1 MLVLVTGSTGFV
13 GGYLVR
19 ELFSRGHQVRCLV
32 RPTSPPENL
41 KGLSVELAPGDV
53 TLPATLTEACIGAG
67 AVVHLAAIIREKGR
81 ATFPRV
87 NTEGTRNLV
96 AAARGAGVRRFVY
109 MSNLGVTGPDPG
121 YSFLHSKWLGE
132 ESVRESGLD
141 HTILRPSVLFGAED
155 RFVNMLADIIRRAPV
170 VPVIGSGNTR
180 FQLISAAEVA
190 RCLATALE
198 EGRFI
203 GQTVELGGP
212 EQRSY
217 EEIIDLIIHTLGKRR
232 LKLHI
237 LVPLMQP
244 VVWLMERLL
253 TQPPLTSQQLKMLD
267 RDNIAKLDAV
277 EEWFG
282 FRPTPLG
289 QEIGYIRR

>member
-1 MLVLVTGSTGFV
+1 
-13 GGYLVR
+13 
-19 ELFSRGHQVRCLV
+19 
-32 RPTSPPENL
+32 
-41 KGLSVELAPGDV
+41 
-53 TLPATLTEACIGAG
+53 
-67 AVVHLAAIIREKGR
+67 
-81 ATFPRV
+81 
-87 NTEGTRNLV
+87 
-96 AAARGAGVRRFVY
+96 
-109 MSNLGVTGPDPG
+109 
-121 YSFLHSKWLGE
+121 
-132 ESVRESGLD
+132 
-141 HTILRPSVLFGAED
+141 
-155 RFVNMLADIIRRAPV
+155 
-170 VPVIGSGNTR
+170 
-180 FQLISAAEVA
+180 
-190 RCLATALE
+190 
-198 EGRFI
+198 